1 MSNLVAAIERSIQA
15 HRLLRRRQSILV
27 AVSGGLDSM
36 TLLHVLRQLAAKNGW
51 QLTVAHFNHQLRG
64 ADSDDDEQFVRETAA
79 NLRLDF
85 ISGRADVGALARKG
99 KISVEMAARNLRHDF
114 LARTAKRL
122 KIKTIALAHHADDQ
136 VELFFLRL
144 LRGAGGEG
152 VAGMKWTGP
161 SPGDPTIDLVRP
173 LLDQSKAGL
182 RRFAGEQRIAFREDA
197 TNAQLDFFRNRI
209 RNKLLPLLSQKFQ
222 PALTRSI
229 LRTMEIVGGEI
240 DFVRQTAETWV
251 GQKRRIDFEKLHL
264 AVQRQAIRIQL
275 TRARVAADFDRVE
288 QLRVSPNRPV
298 SAGFD
303 VTVYRDSAGRV
314 VRQKADR
321 SGFNPDQLTVEL
333 KGGKGVFE
341 FGGLKIHWQVSAP
354 NDPAKRM
361 TAFTKVCEYFDAD
374 RVGSVVVLRHWRA
387 GDRFRPIGMS
397 APVKLQDLFVNQKV
411 SRAQRHQL
419 VVATTGAGEVFWVEG
434 LRLGDCFKL
443 DNTTVRLLKWR
454 WLGR

>member
-161 SPGDPTIDLVRP
+161 SPGDPAIDLVRP
-173 LLDQSKAGL
+173 LLDQSKAVL

-222 PALTRSI
+222 PALTRSV

>member
-1 MSNLVAAIERSIQA
+1 VSNLVAAVERAIQA

-51 QLTVAHFNHQLRG
+51 QLSVAHFNHQLRG
-64 ADSDDDEQFVRETAA
+64 ADSDDDEQFVGETAA
-79 NLRLDF
+79 NLKLDF

-173 LLDQSKAGL
+173 LLDQSKAVL

-222 PALTRSI
+222 PALTRSV
-229 LRTMEIVGGEI
+229 LRTMEIVGGET
-240 DFVRQTAETWV
+240 DFVRQAAEAWV
-251 GQKRRIDFEKLHL
+251 GQKRRTDFAKLHM

-275 TRARVAADFDRVE
+275 TRARVAVDFDLVE
-288 QLRVSPNRPV
+288 QLRASPNRPV

-443 DNTTVRLLKWR
+443 DNRTVHRLKWR